1 MDAQNPQL
9 LNPIFER
16 RKRHMPKKNGIY
28 YRRKEGSQG
37 HVSSFYLSED
47 LICLAPLS
55 GQAEIDALSGLR
67 FRVPNLTLTRPLS
80 KSFIARI
87 CAVAVNPYTGEQTA
101 YLGGFR
107 WAYWGKILTSAVGPI
122 PPLYSS
128 SSNESVDFCSSLSAI
143 NTYISLLRGIFYPL
157 KEHLNSR
164 SWYGLFFP
172 PWMNRLD
179 SFLFFRHLCTSLG
192 KSFETSCPRR

>member
-55 GQAEIDALSGLR
+55 GRAEIDALSGLR

-87 CAVAVNPYTGEQTA
+87 CVVAVAPKQSNKEAEMRKERPHG
-101 YLGGFR
+101 
-107 WAYWGKILTSAVGPI
+107 
-122 PPLYSS
+122 
-128 SSNESVDFCSSLSAI
+128 SNESVDFCSSLSAI
-143 NTYISLLRGIFYPL
+143 NTYIALLRGIFYPL

-164 SWYGLFFP
+164 SWYGLCFP

-179 SFLFFRHLCTSLG
+179 SFIFFRHLCTSLG